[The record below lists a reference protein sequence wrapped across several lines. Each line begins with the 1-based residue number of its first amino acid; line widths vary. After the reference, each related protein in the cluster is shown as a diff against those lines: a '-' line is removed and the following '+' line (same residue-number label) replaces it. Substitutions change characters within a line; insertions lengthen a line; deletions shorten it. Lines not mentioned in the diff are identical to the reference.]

1 MGKPSGPRAFRDPIL
16 ISLISST
23 DGMLVSDQLLKVMQV
38 SRVASLKQILEEV
51 NKVTPYLVSY

>member
-1 MGKPSGPRAFRDPIL
+1 MGKPSGPRAFRDPMVT
-16 ISLISST
+16 SLISST